1 MHIFIFEYPLA
12 VFIARCLAISM
23 DPMQKLYIES
33 VAYDICSTLIAVWI
47 WNEHFVIRCCTYCT
61 QLEIHVQIHLRPI
74 EINYVLVVFMSAH
87 NVNYK
92 CKWNQKKRN
101 WTVNDDLSNQN
112 WQIPQIKVW
121 SFAIQLHN
129 NQSRKKIAW
138 NDDFVWFKW
147 WRIWRLRVIDA
158 LTPINVNAEM
168 RTDIY

>member
-1 MHIFIFEYPLA
+1 MISFHSIDLGTYGLSRIMNQNYDTSIEKRWKNLASLNSMHIFIFEYPLV

-74 EINYVLVVFMSAH
+74 EINDVLVVFMSAH

-92 CKWNQKKRN
+92 CKRNTQKKTER
-101 WTVNDDLSNQN
+101 
-112 WQIPQIKVW
+112 
-121 SFAIQLHN
+121 
-129 NQSRKKIAW
+129 
-138 NDDFVWFKW
+138 
-147 WRIWRLRVIDA
+147 
-158 LTPINVNAEM
+158 
-168 RTDIY
+168 